1 MSIKSRIATID
12 VAAIRPDKGNRPLST
27 KHVRDLATSFGHTTF
42 ATAVVVRPTSGEGAA
57 QYQWEAVAGYHRI
70 EAVRQSGQTQVHAI
84 VVEDGTEVQFELIR
98 LHENLLHRPLT
109 PVQEAKAMSR
119 TRDIY
124 QMLTPGS
131 GRGGDRKAAKAQV
144 GPLAF
149 ADATA
154 AATGRSKSAINRAA
168 ARGDQIASD
177 VLNQVQGTGLD
188 AGAFLDKLAKV
199 SPVEQRKLV
208 ASELEKGDIP
218 AEAGPDIDGDLAK
231 LRRAW
236 SQACAE
242 ARKQFLSEVTNGK
255 TKKAGTEP

>member
-1 MSIKSRIATID
+1 MSITSRIATID
-12 VAAIRPDKGNRPLST
+12 VAAIRPDRGNRPLSST
-27 KHVRDLATSFGHTTF
+27 HVRDLATSFGHTTF
-42 ATAVVVRPTSGEGAA
+42 ATAVVVRPIPGEGDAK
-57 QYQWEAVAGYHRI
+57 YQWEAVAGFHRI

-84 VVEDGTEVQFELIR
+84 IVEDGTEVQFELIR

-124 QMLTPGS
+124 QMLTPGTR
-131 GRGGDRKAAKAQV
+131 RGGDRKAKAQV
-144 GPLAF
+144 APLSF

-154 AATGRSKSAINRAA
+154 AATGRSKSAVNRAA

-188 AGAFLDKLAKV
+188 SGAFLDKLAKV

-208 ASELEKGDIP
+208 ADGLEKADGP

-255 TKKAGTEP
+255 TKKAGTES